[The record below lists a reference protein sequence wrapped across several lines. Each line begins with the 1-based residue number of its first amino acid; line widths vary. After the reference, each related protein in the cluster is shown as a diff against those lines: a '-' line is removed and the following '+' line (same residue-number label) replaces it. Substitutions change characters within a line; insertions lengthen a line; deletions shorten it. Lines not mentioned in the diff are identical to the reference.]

1 MTYLRLLKRLSS
13 NKQVHN
19 FGFLFSIQASNI
31 LISVV
36 TIPLVVGA
44 IGVEQ
49 LGLVDL
55 SLSIVYT
62 LNIVVSYGYNLSAP
76 REIAINSAD
85 KEELSRIFSKV
96 LFSKML
102 ITLCLGLL
110 IFVMVQS
117 LGLFNRNGTILLF
130 SFSVLLSEVLLP
142 HWLAQGLEKM
152 QLLSLGNLLSKL
164 LYLVFLIAWVNNP
177 SDSLLVNFLLGAS
190 GVLVN
195 FSLILY
201 VIKYWGISLRWVKLA
216 DIWLSL
222 TNNFYLFLSSLASYI
237 AINSGIMILSFFATD
252 YMLGAYSLAD
262 RVIRVL
268 RIVPSIII
276 QAIYPKASRL
286 FATDKEAFYLF
297 LRNAYGLALAI
308 CLGISLFAFVFA
320 PPIVGFLA
328 HSHLA
333 QSVEVLR
340 ILAFVPFFACLNI
353 ANMIL
358 VLVSDHKKTLV
369 KSTWITFVLM
379 MIVCISLSY
388 SHGPA
393 GLAVGLTF
401 TEIITFGVQ
410 LYFNRLILPEETQ
423 RFYAVSISSRHSH

>member
-1 MTYLRLLKRLSS
+1 MNTSGLKRLIS

-31 LISVV
+31 IISII

-55 SLSIVYT
+55 SLSIIYT

-76 REIAINSAD
+76 REVAINFAD

-102 ITLCLGLL
+102 IALCLGLL
-110 IFVMVQS
+110 ILVMVQ
-117 LGLFNRNGTILLF
+117 GLDLFSRNGTILLF
-130 SFSVLLSEVLLP
+130 SFSVLLAEALLP
-142 HWLAQGLEKM
+142 YWLAQGLEKM
-152 QLLSLGNLLSKL
+152 HLLSLGNLLSKV
-164 LYLVFLIAWVNNP
+164 LYLGLLIVWVNDP

-190 GVLVN
+190 GVFVN
-195 FSLILY
+195 FSLVLY
-201 VIKYWGISLRWVKLA
+201 IIKYWGISLRRVKLA

-222 TNNFYLFLSSLASYI
+222 TDNFYLFLSSLAGYI

-268 RIVPSIII
+268 RIVPTIIV
-276 QAIYPKASRL
+276 QAIYPRASRL
-286 FATDKEAFYLF
+286 FVTDKEAFYLF
-297 LRNAYGLALAI
+297 LRKTYGLALVV
-308 CLGISLFAFVFA
+308 CFGISLLAFAFA
-320 PPIVGFLA
+320 PPIVSFLA
-328 HSHLA
+328 HARLA
-333 QSVEVLR
+333 ESVEVLR

-379 MIVCISLSY
+379 LIICVSLSY
-388 SHGPA
+388 LHGPT
-393 GLAVGLTF
+393 GLAVGLIV
-401 TEIITFGVQ
+401 TEIITFAVQ
-410 LYFNRLILPEETQ
+410 LYFNRSILPEDTK
-423 RFYAVSISSRHSH
+423 RFYAVSISRHHSH